1 MPSTVENHAHN
12 QQQAKGSNSK
22 QRNEHFVPVYVL
34 NAGLLISSEQIR
46 EYKT

>member
-22 QRNEHFVPVYVL
+22 QRNENFVPVYVL

-46 EYKT
+46 EYNT